1 MNNEQLVDKLLASA
15 RISDAQVTL
24 WRESAGLLA
33 VLDAIGRD
41 GVNAMV
47 KIDGA
52 REDGSVYTVVITG
65 SKLGDE
71 YFRKDSH
78 DLLALLRDA
87 IDFYINRAWNP

>member
-1 MNNEQLVDKLLASA
+1 MNNEQLIDALLASA
-15 RISDAQVTL
+15 RISNAEVAL

-41 GVNAMV
+41 STNAVV

-52 REDGSVYTVVITG
+52 RTDGSVYTVVITG

-71 YFRKDSH
+71 YFRKDGA
-78 DLLALLRDA
+78 DLPALLREA
-87 IDFYINRAWNP
+87 IDFYTSRAWSL